1 MIFLQDEELILRP
14 LESADS
20 QGNYP
25 VWLNDTDTCQANS
38 HHRMPYSRS
47 DAATFIA
54 SVSDL
59 SDALILAI
67 VKKDSQK
74 HVGNISLK
82 DICYYSRSAELA
94 ILIGESEGRNS
105 GIGYRASKLIIDHG
119 FMQLNLHSVNCK
131 TFSNNEA
138 MVSLAKKLG
147 MKYVGCLR
155 ESSFKNGQYLNVEIF
170 DLLKE
175 DYLASL

>member
-1 MIFLQDEELILRP
+1 MIFLQDEEIILRP
-14 LESADS
+14 LELTDS

-25 VWLNDTDTCQANS
+25 AWLNDNDTCHANS

-47 DAATFIA
+47 DAATYIT
-54 SVSDL
+54 SVSDRN
-59 SDALILAI
+59 DALVLAI
-67 VKKDSQK
+67 VKKDSQQ

-82 DICYYSRSAELA
+82 DVCYYSRSAELA

-105 GIGYRASKLIIDHG
+105 GIGYRASRLIIDHG

-138 MVSLAKKLG
+138 MVGLAKKLG
-147 MKYVGCLR
+147 MKYVGCFR

-170 DLLKE
+170 DLLKKE
-175 DYLASL
+175 YLADL